1 VVGEAD
7 ALEDDGVTVRVKS
20 WLPGVAAAALLA
32 AVIAVLVVIGV
43 TGSSRP
49 SGSGSVPPGQALA
62 ATWSLTPTSHLFGDT
77 VHLRVDATVD
87 RRRLDPRYLQ
97 LDAPLKPYE
106 RVGPRLRTQRNIG
119 RYTEIV
125 YGIDLRCVKQNCVS
139 GTGGPRNI
147 KLDPA
152 HLVYRSPEGHS
163 SRLIEHAWPRLISYS
178 RLDPADIAAR
188 ARGVTPFGQNPNRA
202 AQQPLP
208 PWLFTSDLSPVS
220 YSVRPNRAF
229 WYAVVFALILV
240 SAAGV
245 LLRPYLPR
253 PAFLRRRSEP
263 GPLEI
268 ALATVESARAS
279 GRQERERQALELLG
293 TELVRSGELHLAES
307 ARALAWSQPDPPE
320 PALTAAL
327 ALDVRKVIE
336 ERSNGH
342 SNGHGA

>member
-1 VVGEAD
+1 MTMRA
-7 ALEDDGVTVRVKS
+7 KS
-20 WLPGVAAAALLA
+20 WLPRVAAGALVA

-43 TGSSRP
+43 TGSSQP
-49 SGSGSVPPGQALA
+49 SGSGSVPPGKAVA

-77 VHLRVDATVD
+77 VRMRVDATVD

-97 LDAPLKPYE
+97 LDAALKPYE
-106 RVGPRLRTQRNIG
+106 RVGARHRTQRNIG

-125 YGIDLRCVKQNCVS
+125 YAIDLRCVKQDCVS
-139 GTGGPRNI
+139 GSGGPRNI

-152 HLVYRSPEGHS
+152 HLVYRGPGGHGFQP
-163 SRLIEHAWPRLISYS
+163 IEHTWPRLISYS

-188 ARGVTPFGQNPNRA
+188 ARGVTPFGQNPTRA

-208 PWLFTSDLSPVS
+208 PWRFASDLSPVS
-220 YSVRPNRAF
+220 YSVRPNQAF

-240 SAAGV
+240 SAAAV

-253 PAFLRRRSEP
+253 PAFLRRRREP

-268 ALATVESARAS
+268 ALATVESARTS
-279 GRQERERQALELLG
+279 GRQDRERQALELLG
-293 TELVRSGELHLAES
+293 AELVRSGELHLAES

-342 SNGHGA
+342 SA